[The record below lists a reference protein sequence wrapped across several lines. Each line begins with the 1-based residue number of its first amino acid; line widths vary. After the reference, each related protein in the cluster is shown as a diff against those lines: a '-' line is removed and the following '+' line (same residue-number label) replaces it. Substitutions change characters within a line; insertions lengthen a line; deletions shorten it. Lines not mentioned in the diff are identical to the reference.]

1 MSELKSH
8 RSELIRFFI
17 YYSSLVTNVRKKSCK
32 GGGLNYRVSRHQLVF
47 HSFIARQWN
56 GNITRTKK
64 EQRKQRRRN
73 NDSSDSNNNNN
84 KKKEEQEQERQ
95 RRRRRRR
102 QQQEEQEQ
110 EQEQKHIV
118 YVHFQ
123 FGNLFGKTYPKSARV
138 VFGLNIICGPL
149 MFKGGC

>member
-8 RSELIRFFI
+8 RSKLIRFFI

-84 KKKEEQEQERQ
+84 KKK
-95 RRRRRRR
+95 
-102 QQQEEQEQ
+102 
-110 EQEQKHIV
+110 K
-118 YVHFQ
+118 
-123 FGNLFGKTYPKSARV
+123 NKNDNDDDDDNNNNKKSK
-138 VFGLNIICGPL
+138 N
-149 MFKGGC
+149 KNKNKNT